1 MGSIEEVKAGYLE
14 GQAEVWDLMFA
25 FADSMALKAA
35 IELRIPD
42 ILHSHGGPITLT
54 QLASKIDSSTPEI
67 SYLAR
72 VMRLLVRKGVFSEH
86 QPSDCGEPL
95 YGETKV
101 SKWVLQDADLTL
113 APMLLMENDPVQ
125 ADPWHYI
132 ANCVKEGG
140 VPFEKV
146 HGEDFWYLIPKKPKF
161 EKLFYAAMACT
172 SKVVMRAVVSE
183 CKDVFANIGSLVD
196 VAGGIGGA
204 ISEIV
209 KAYPHIKGINFDQ
222 PHVIATA
229 PTYNGVTHVGG
240 NMFDTI
246 PKADAVFM
254 KWILH
259 DWGEEDGIKIL
270 KNCRKAI
277 PEKTGKLL
285 LVDFIIQEDGN
296 KIFGDIDVRFDLVM
310 LAHNKGGRE
319 RTEQEWKKLLEAGG
333 FPRYKIIKIPSV
345 LSVIEA
351 YPL

>member
-1 MGSIEEVKAGYLE
+1 MGSIEEAKAGLLS

-35 IELRIPD
+35 IELRLPD
-42 ILHSHGGPITLT
+42 IIHSHGGPITLT
-54 QLASKIDSSTPEI
+54 QLASKIDASSLDI

-72 VMRLLVRKGVFSEH
+72 VLRLLVRKGVFSAH
-86 QPSDCGEPL
+86 PPSDGGETL
-95 YGETKV
+95 YGETHV
-101 SKWVLQDADLTL
+101 SKWILQDADLTL

-125 ADPWHYI
+125 QDPWHYI
-132 ANCVKEGG
+132 SNCVREGG

-161 EKLFYAAMACT
+161 EKLFYEAMACT
-172 SKVVMRAVVSE
+172 SKVVMRAVVTE
-183 CKDVFANIGSLVD
+183 CKDVFENLGSLVD

-204 ISEIV
+204 ISEVV

-222 PHVIATA
+222 PHVVATA
-229 PTYNGVTHVGG
+229 PLYNGVSHVGG
-240 NMFDTI
+240 DMFDTI
-246 PKADAVFM
+246 PKADAVMM

-259 DWGEEDGIKIL
+259 DWSEEDCVKIL

-285 LVDFIIQEDGN
+285 LVDFIIEEEGN

-310 LAHNKGGRE
+310 LAHNKGGKE
-319 RTEQEWKKLLEAGG
+319 RTEQQWKKLLEEGG

-351 YPL
+351 YPM

>member
-86 QPSDCGEPL
+86 QPSDGGEPL

-222 PHVIATA
+222 PHVVATA